1 MTSTAT
7 YDVTGMTCAHC
18 VRAVTDE
25 VAALP
30 GVRDVDVEL
39 VAGGTSVVTVVSAAS
54 LPEQAV
60 RDAIDEAGY
69 ELVGEA
75 P

>member
-1 MTSTAT
+1 
-7 YDVTGMTCAHC
+7 MTCAHC
-18 VRAVTDE
+18 VQAVTDE
-25 VAALP
+25 VSAIP

-39 VAGGTSVVTVVSAAS
+39 VAGGTSVVTVVSSAPLS
-54 LPEQAV
+54 ETSV

-69 ELVGEA
+69 DMVGT

>member
-1 MTSTAT
+1 MTTTAT
-7 YDVTGMTCAHC
+7 YDVNGMTCAHC
-18 VRAVTDE
+18 VQAVTDE
-25 VAALP
+25 VSALP

-39 VAGGTSVVTVVSAAS
+39 VAGGTSVVTVVSAAPLS
-54 LPEQAV
+54 EQTV

-69 ELVGEA
+69 HLVGT

>member
-18 VRAVTDE
+18 VQAVTDE
-25 VAALP
+25 VSALP

-39 VAGGTSVVTVVSAAS
+39 VAGSTSVVTVVSAAP

-69 ELVGEA
+69 ELVGTT
-75 P
+75 

>member
-1 MTSTAT
+1 MTSTST

-18 VRAVTDE
+18 VQAVTDE
-25 VAALP
+25 VSAIP

-39 VAGGTSVVTVVSAAS
+39 VAGGTSVVTVVSAAPLS
-54 LPEQAV
+54 DQAV

-69 ELVGEA
+69 ELVGTS
-75 P
+75 